1 MSKQQFQGTK
11 VNQLLYSAFVM
22 QKASG
27 QVLFQPFAHG
37 KFQILDGSALPPSMF
52 EPKKQP
58 GHPGRCMVGKF
69 HTNCPKAGVAG
80 LPRGWKIDLKRLT
93 VISDRDLSS
102 WSEAADC
109 WLQVRTAGMKAP
121 CDLYGTDTSLKAAL
135 DGHKVTAPDISLD
148 ELQPFWVEVFANP
161 GEGIHPADCAAADP
175 SVPFAAAV
183 ERAKPPTAG
192 SRYDEYRFQDFEQT
206 IADLKAHR
214 PVDGEAMF
222 WVLLEGPGEQL
233 RPHDDGTLVVCTCPK
248 VGETR

>member
-1 MSKQQFQGTK
+1 MSEQQFQGTK

-58 GHPGRCMVGKF
+58 GHPGRGMVGKF

-80 LPRGWKIDLKRLT
+80 LPRGWKLNVERIT
-93 VISDRDLSS
+93 VISDRALSA
-102 WSEAADC
+102 WSEAAAC
-109 WLQVRTAGMKAP
+109 WLTLRHKTAANVPPLNVYSITLGNA
-121 CDLYGTDTSLKAAL
+121 LAGTSRLGHSLN
-135 DGHKVTAPDISLD
+135 
-148 ELQPFWVEVFANP
+148 EMQPFWVEVFENL
-161 GEGIHPADCAAADP
+161 GGGVHPADCAAADP

-206 IADLKAHR
+206 ITDLKAHR

-222 WVLLEGPGEQL
+222 WVLLEGPGEIL
-233 RPHDDGTLVVCTCPK
+233 IV
-248 VGETR
+248 

>member
-1 MSKQQFQGTK
+1 MSEPQFQGTK

-22 QKASG
+22 QKASS
-27 QVLFQPFAHG
+27 QALFQPFAHG

-80 LPRGWKIDLKRLT
+80 LPLGWKLDVQRIT
-93 VISDRDLSS
+93 VISDRDLSPLS
-102 WSEAADC
+102 CPASC
-109 WLQVRTAGMKAP
+109 WLTFRHKPLAKLATFNLYDITLEHALAG
-121 CDLYGTDTSLKAAL
+121 TSRVEPLL
-135 DGHKVTAPDISLD
+135 PIR

-161 GEGIHPADCAAADP
+161 GEGVHPADCAAADP

-192 SRYDEYRFQDFEQT
+192 SRYDEYRFSDFEQT

-214 PVDGEAMF
+214 PVEGEALF
-222 WVLLEGPGEQL
+222 WVLLEGPGEIL
-233 RPHDDGTLVVCTCPK
+233 IV
-248 VGETR
+248 